1 MCDMCADF
9 GIICAVRYM
18 RYKEG
23 NDKMRLYK
31 RYQTWWVEYRI
42 DGRHVRK
49 STRLHDRAAAEAVL
63 ATMRLAKT
71 KQSNAETIAGLL
83 GSIYE
88 RVEKPAGTGLAA
100 AWQIYRDTLTTAGLD
115 KVAADTLRKR
125 AGHLTAFQDWCK
137 TDRPIVHE
145 IQGVDGP
152 TAAAYAAYM
161 SAKGLSAKTRQMHLA
176 DLSHIWKILAKS
188 LPGLVNPWAD
198 LRPRNTASKRHPAF
212 TPEEEKRVLDAARK
226 RGDGWPLMCLIA
238 RHTGLR
244 YGDVA
249 TLKWGNAE
257 EAINA
262 EKLENGVVDVMA
274 GLIVVDP
281 TKTARHG
288 VRVVLPIERRTL
300 APALAEA
307 REMARKNAVDIFP
320 RHAKT
325 YRTIGQAPKD
335 SRFGDILTAAGTD
348 PSDGYSFHSWRPT
361 FRTRLAEAGVST
373 ELAMRLC
380 GHTTE
385 AMSAHYDHA
394 AHLAELTRA
403 IESAAGIQKAPGRKE

>member
-1 MCDMCADF
+1 
-9 GIICAVRYM
+9 
-18 RYKEG
+18 
-23 NDKMRLYK
+23 MRLYK
-31 RYQTWWVEYRI
+31 RHQTWWIEYRI

-63 ATMRLAKT
+63 ATMKLAKT

-88 RVEKPAGTGLAA
+88 RVERPAGTGLDA
-100 AWQIYRDTLTTAGLD
+100 AWEIYRDTLATAGLD
-115 KVAADTLRKR
+115 RIAPDTLRKR
-125 AGHLTAFQDWCK
+125 AGHHAAFAEWCRVE
-137 TDRPIVHE
+137 RPIVRE

-152 TAAAYAAYM
+152 AAAAYAAYL

-188 LPGLVNPWAD
+188 LQGLVNPWAD
-198 LRPRNTASKRHPAF
+198 LRPRNTAGKRHPAF
-212 TPEEEKRVLDAARK
+212 TPEEEKRVMKAAHE

-249 TLKWGNAE
+249 TLTWGVA
-257 EAINA
+257 ADALDA
-262 EKLENGVVDVMA
+262 EKLENGVVDIDA
-274 GLIVVDP
+274 GLIVIDP
-281 TKTARHG
+281 SKTARHG
-288 VRVVLPIERRTL
+288 VRVVMPIERAAL

-307 REMARKNAVDIFP
+307 RKSARKNAVDIFP
-320 RHAKT
+320 RHAKS

-335 SRFGDILTAAGTD
+335 SRFCDILTNAGTD
-348 PSDGYSFHSWRPT
+348 PSDGYSFHSWRHT

-380 GHTTE
+380 GHTTA

-394 AHLAELTRA
+394 AHLAEMARA
-403 IESAAGIQKAPGRKE
+403 IEAAAAGK

>member
-1 MCDMCADF
+1 MCADF

-100 AWQIYRDTLTTAGLD
+100 AWEIYRDTLATAGLD

-348 PSDGYSFHSWRPT
+348 PSDGYSFHSWRHT

>member
-1 MCDMCADF
+1 
-9 GIICAVRYM
+9 
-18 RYKEG
+18 
-23 NDKMRLYK
+23 MRLYK
-31 RYQTWWVEYRI
+31 RHQTWWIEYRI

-63 ATMRLAKT
+63 ATMKLAKT

-88 RVEKPAGTGLAA
+88 RVERPAGTGLDA
-100 AWQIYRDTLTTAGLD
+100 AWEIYRDTLATAGLD
-115 KVAADTLRKR
+115 RIAPDTLRKR
-125 AGHLTAFQDWCK
+125 AGHLAAFAEWCRVE
-137 TDRPIVHE
+137 RPIVRE

-152 TAAAYAAYM
+152 AAAAYAAYL

-188 LPGLVNPWAD
+188 LQGLVNPWAD
-198 LRPRNTASKRHPAF
+198 LRPRNTAGKRHPAF
-212 TPEEEKRVLDAARK
+212 TPEEEKRVMKAAHE

-249 TLKWGNAE
+249 TLTWGVA
-257 EAINA
+257 ADALDA
-262 EKLENGVVDVMA
+262 EKLENGVVDIDA
-274 GLIVVDP
+274 GLIVIDP
-281 TKTARHG
+281 SKTARHG
-288 VRVVLPIERRTL
+288 VRVVMPIERAAL

-307 REMARKNAVDIFP
+307 RKSARKNAVDIFP
-320 RHAKT
+320 RHAKS

-335 SRFGDILTAAGTD
+335 SRFCDILTNAGTD
-348 PSDGYSFHSWRPT
+348 PSDGYSFHSWRHT

-380 GHTTE
+380 GHTTA

-394 AHLAELTRA
+394 AHLAEMARA
-403 IESAAGIQKAPGRKE
+403 IEAAAAGK

>member
-1 MCDMCADF
+1 MCGLCADF

-18 RYKEG
+18 RYMKG
-23 NDKMRLYK
+23 NDDMRLYK
-31 RYQTWWVEYRI
+31 RHQTWWIEYRI

-63 ATMRLAKT
+63 ATMKLART

-88 RVEKPAGTGLAA
+88 RVERPAGTGLDA
-100 AWQIYRDTLTTAGLD
+100 AWEIYRDTLATAGLD
-115 KVAADTLRKR
+115 KVASDTLRKR
-125 AGHLTAFQDWCK
+125 AGHLAAFAEWCRVE
-137 TDRPIVHE
+137 RPIVRE

-152 TAAAYAAYM
+152 AAAAYAAYM
-161 SAKGLSAKTRQMHLA
+161 SAKGLSAKTRQMHIA
-176 DLSHIWKILAKS
+176 DLSHVWRILSKS

-198 LRPRNTASKRHPAF
+198 LRPRNTAGKRHPAF
-212 TPEEEKRVLDAARK
+212 TREEEARVMKAARD

-249 TLKWGNAE
+249 TLTWGNAA
-257 EAINA
+257 EAMAA
-262 EKLENGVVDVMA
+262 EKLENGVVDVDA
-274 GLIVVDP
+274 NLIVVDP
-281 TKTARHG
+281 SKTARHG
-288 VRVVLPIERRTL
+288 VRVVIPIERATL

-307 REMARKNAVDIFP
+307 RARRNAVDLFP
-320 RHAKT
+320 RHARS

-335 SRFGDILTAAGTD
+335 SRFCDILTSAGTD
-348 PSDGYSFHSWRPT
+348 PSDGYSFHSWRHT

-380 GHTTE
+380 GHTTS
-385 AMSAHYDHA
+385 AMSAHYDHD
-394 AHLAELTRA
+394 AHLAEMARA
-403 IESAAGIQKAPGRKE
+403 IEQAAAGK

>member
-1 MCDMCADF
+1 MCADF

-63 ATMRLAKT
+63 ATMKLAKT

-100 AWQIYRDTLTTAGLD
+100 AWEIYRDTLTTAGLD

-137 TDRPIVHE
+137 TDRPIVRE

-152 TAAAYAAYM
+152 AAAAYAAYM

-188 LPGLVNPWAD
+188 LPDLSNPWAD
-198 LRPRNTASKRHPAF
+198 LRPRNVESKRHPAF

-249 TLKWGNAE
+249 TLTWGNAAD
-257 EAINA
+257 AIKA
-262 EKLENGVVDVMA
+262 EKLENGVVDVA
-274 GLIVVDP
+274 ANLIVVDP
-281 TKTARHG
+281 SKTARHG
-288 VRVVLPIERRTL
+288 VRVVLPIERRAL

-307 REMARKNAVDIFP
+307 RKAARRNAVDLFP
-320 RHAKT
+320 SHAKT

-348 PSDGYSFHSWRPT
+348 PSDGYSFHSWRHT

-380 GHTTE
+380 GHTTA

-394 AHLAELTRA
+394 AHLAELARA
-403 IESAAGIQKAPGRKE
+403 IEAAAGK

>member
-1 MCDMCADF
+1 M
-9 GIICAVRYM
+9 RYM
-18 RYKEG
+18 KG
-23 NDKMRLYK
+23 NDEMRLYK

-63 ATMRLAKT
+63 ATMKLART

-88 RVEKPAGTGLAA
+88 RVERPAGTGLDA
-100 AWQIYRDTLTTAGLD
+100 AWEIYRDTLATAGLD

-125 AGHLTAFQDWCK
+125 AGHLAAFAEWCRVE
-137 TDRPIVHE
+137 RPIVRE

-152 TAAAYAAYM
+152 AAAAYAAYM

-188 LPGLVNPWAD
+188 LQGLVNPWAD
-198 LRPRNTASKRHPAF
+198 LRPRNTAGKRHPAF
-212 TPEEEKRVLDAARK
+212 TREEEARVMKAARD

-249 TLKWGNAE
+249 TLTWGIAE
-257 EAINA
+257 DALDA
-262 EKLENGVVDVMA
+262 EKLENGVVDIDA

-281 TKTARHG
+281 SKTARHG
-288 VRVVLPIERRTL
+288 VRVVMPIERAAL

-307 REMARKNAVDIFP
+307 RKSARKNAVDIFP

-335 SRFGDILTAAGTD
+335 SRFCDILTNAGTD
-348 PSDGYSFHSWRPT
+348 PSDGYSFHSWRHT

-380 GHTTE
+380 GHTTA

-394 AHLAELTRA
+394 AHLAELAGA
-403 IESAAGIQKAPGRKE
+403 IEAAAGK

>member
-1 MCDMCADF
+1 
-9 GIICAVRYM
+9 
-18 RYKEG
+18 
-23 NDKMRLYK
+23 MRLYK

-63 ATMRLAKT
+63 ATMKLAKT

-88 RVEKPAGTGLAA
+88 RVEKPAGTGLDA
-100 AWQIYRDTLTTAGLD
+100 AWEIYRDTLATAGLD

-125 AGHLTAFQDWCK
+125 AGHLAAFAEWCK
-137 TDRPIVHE
+137 VERPIVRE

-152 TAAAYAAYM
+152 TAAAYAVHM

-176 DLSHIWKILAKS
+176 DLSHVWRILAKS
-188 LPGLVNPWAD
+188 LPGIADPWAN
-198 LRPRNTASKRHPAF
+198 LRPRNTESQRHPAF
-212 TPEEEKRVLDAARK
+212 TREEEARVMKAARD

-249 TLKWGNAE
+249 TLTWGIAADAIKAE
-257 EAINA
+257 I
-262 EKLENGVVDVMA
+262 LENGVVDVDA

-281 TKTARHG
+281 SKTARHG
-288 VRVVLPIERRTL
+288 VRVVLPIERAAL
-300 APALAEA
+300 APALSEA
-307 REMARKNAVDIFP
+307 RKSARKNAVDIFP

-325 YRTIGQAPKD
+325 YRNIGQAPKD
-335 SRFGDILTAAGTD
+335 SRFGDILTSAGTD
-348 PSDGYSFHSWRPT
+348 PSDGYSFHSWRHT

-380 GHTTE
+380 GHTTA

-394 AHLAELTRA
+394 AHLAEMARA
-403 IESAAGIQKAPGRKE
+403 IEAAAGK

>member
-1 MCDMCADF
+1 
-9 GIICAVRYM
+9 
-18 RYKEG
+18 
-23 NDKMRLYK
+23 MRLYK
-31 RYQTWWVEYRI
+31 RHQTWWIEYRI

-63 ATMRLAKT
+63 ATMKLART
-71 KQSNAETIAGLL
+71 KQSNSETIAGLL

-88 RVEKPAGTGLAA
+88 RVEKPAGTGLDA

-137 TDRPIVHE
+137 TDRPIVRE

-152 TAAAYAAYM
+152 AAAAYAAYM

-176 DLSHIWKILAKS
+176 DLSHIWKILSKS

-212 TPEEEKRVLDAARK
+212 TPDEEKRVMEAARK
-226 RGDGWPLMCLIA
+226 RGEGWPLMCLIA

-249 TLKWGNAE
+249 TLTWGNAA
-257 EAINA
+257 EAIKA
-262 EKLENGVVDVMA
+262 EKLENGVVDVKA
-274 GLIVVDP
+274 GLLVVDP

-288 VRVVLPIERRTL
+288 VRVVLPIERKAL
-300 APALAEA
+300 APALAQA
-307 REMARKNAVDIFP
+307 RKSARKNAVDIFP

-335 SRFGDILTAAGTD
+335 SRFGDILTSAGTD
-348 PSDGYSFHSWRPT
+348 PSDGYSFHSWRHT
-361 FRTRLAEAGVST
+361 FRTRLAEAGGST
-373 ELAMRLC
+373 
-380 GHTTE
+380 
-385 AMSAHYDHA
+385 
-394 AHLAELTRA
+394 
-403 IESAAGIQKAPGRKE
+403 